1 MTCTILFNSYKA
13 LYELKRIVQ
22 VIYEKDYRFAQPP
35 KMPTIS
41 ATAGDGEVILTW
53 DDIADTRTRD
63 PFVGNINDFEGY
75 KVYRATDKY
84 MADPE
89 IITDGYGTPTFKKP
103 IYQCDLIDEY
113 SGFTDFGLVNGTGY
127 NLGNNSGITH
137 IFVDNTVQN
146 GRTYYYAVVAYDFG
160 APDIGPGISP
170 SENNTV
176 IELDE
181 YENIRSIGKNI
192 AIVTPHQRAAGYIPP
207 EVEIEESN
215 TIGTGIVSP
224 LIRAQGSLNKGHD
237 YVISFDIDTVATI
250 SGYDYG
256 IQYATS
262 GINVHDLTLGEL
274 VYSEN
279 ATKFI
284 GNNLVYRDT
293 VDYWTLNPN
302 TNISSDVFA
311 GLQYQVSDYVEIPEY
326 SYENSGWIN
335 GSGIMRVT
343 PSMSEGIKMPWTY
356 RIVFTDN
363 DNEYVGIATSGTVRD
378 ENGSSIG
385 SSKINNQAV
394 NFYIQNTSFVNE
406 SGSYDLMDIVIHDV
420 NDNDVFDLY
429 EDRIFVGAT
438 VGTRWRATAFVL
450 DFQLSTET
458 TIPNSGD
465 VYQVDWKRPFFKTD
479 SIRFSVNFIED
490 LDTEALSSS
499 MDDIRVVPNPY
510 VMSNMMEEAVTNPYL
525 NQRRK
530 IIFTNIPAQCN
541 IKIFTVSGVLVDE
554 IKVNNSPENGLIH
567 WDMLTR
573 ESLEIAAGM
582 YIYHVEASET
592 GDTKIGKFAV
602 IK

>member
-1 MTCTILFNSYKA
+1 
-13 LYELKRIVQ
+13 
-22 VIYEKDYRFAQPP
+22 
-35 KMPTIS
+35 MPTIS

-113 SGFTDFGLVNGTGY
+113 SGFTDFGLVNGAGY

-146 GRTYYYAVVAYDFG
+146 GRTYYYAIVAYDFG

-192 AIVTPHQRAAGYIPP
+192 AIVTPHQKAAGYIPP
-207 EVEIEESN
+207 EVVVEESDI
-215 TIGTGIVSP
+215 IGTGMVAP
-224 LIRAQGSLNKGHD
+224 LIRAQGSLSKGHD

-250 SGYDYG
+250 SGYDNG
-256 IQYATS
+256 IQYTTS
-262 GINVHDLTLGEL
+262 GINVHDLTIGEL

-279 ATKFI
+279 STKYI

-311 GLQYQVSDYVEIPEY
+311 GLQYQVSDYVETPEY
-326 SYENSGWIN
+326 SYQNSGWIN

-343 PSMSEGIKMPWTY
+343 PSLSEGIKMPWTY

-363 DNEYVGIATSGTVRD
+363 DSEYTGIATSGTVRD

-385 SSKINNQAV
+385 TSKITNQAV
-394 NFYIQNTSFVNE
+394 NFYVQNTSFVNE
-406 SGSYDLMDIVIHDV
+406 SGGYDLMDVIIHDV

-429 EDRIFVGAT
+429 EDRIFIGAT

-458 TIPNSGD
+458 TIPKSGD

-490 LDTEALSSS
+490 LDTESLSSS

-554 IKVNNSPENGLIH
+554 INVNNLPENGLIH

-582 YIYHVEASET
+582 YIYHVEAAET

>member
-1 MTCTILFNSYKA
+1 
-13 LYELKRIVQ
+13 
-22 VIYEKDYRFAQPP
+22 
-35 KMPTIS
+35 
-41 ATAGDGEVILTW
+41 
-53 DDIADTRTRD
+53 
-63 PFVGNINDFEGY
+63 
-75 KVYRATDKY
+75 
-84 MADPE
+84 MA
-89 IITDGYGTPTFKKP
+89 
-103 IYQCDLIDEY
+103 
-113 SGFTDFGLVNGTGY
+113 
-127 NLGNNSGITH
+127 
-137 IFVDNTVQN
+137 
-146 GRTYYYAVVAYDFG
+146 
-160 APDIGPGISP
+160 
-170 SENNTV
+170 
-176 IELDE
+176 
-181 YENIRSIGKNI
+181 
-192 AIVTPHQRAAGYIPP
+192 
-207 EVEIEESN
+207 
-215 TIGTGIVSP
+215 P
-224 LIRAQGSLNKGHD
+224 LIRAQGSLNRGHD

-250 SGYDYG
+250 SGYDNG
-256 IQYATS
+256 IQYTTS

-279 ATKFI
+279 ASKYI

-311 GLQYQVSDYVEIPEY
+311 GLQYEVSDYVEIPEY

-385 SSKINNQAV
+385 SLKINNQAV

-406 SGSYDLMDIVIHDV
+406 SSGYDLMDIVIHDV
-420 NDNDVFDLY
+420 NNNDVFDLY
-429 EDRIFVGAT
+429 EDRVFVGAT

-479 SIRFSVNFIED
+479 SIRFSVNFIEN
-490 LDTEALSSS
+490 LDAESLSSS